1 MVRPLVIVSIALW
14 CLLGAGELLAERP
27 PFKTDGIHAEEEPV
41 VNAEA
46 ETSFVPAQ
54 DVDESYRLP
63 KTSVPI
69 HYDVHLTTDIHRNE
83 RTFTGTVAIKLQ
95 VIEPTDT
102 LVLHQRGLQLSS
114 AKISSLLAGI
124 DGPPTAI
131 GDVTFATE
139 TQRAHLSLTA
149 PRVLLAGYY
158 LVEIEYSG
166 RLSTDDDGF
175 YVSSYVADSGE
186 RRYLATTQFE
196 STSARRAFPCYDEP
210 ALKATFTITI
220 THGALYSAI
229 SNMPQES
236 RVVSGESAT
245 TKFLPTPLMS
255 TYLIAFVVSDFL
267 SRGTDPHRVF
277 ARPNAFQEIP
287 FAVEASNVILKAL
300 DDHLRVPYQDY
311 MPKIYQ
317 VALPDFAAGAMEN
330 WGLVTYREQL
340 LLFNPEANSYRTKTN
355 IATTIAHE
363 YAHQWF
369 GDLVTP
375 QWWEYIW
382 LNEGFATLYE
392 YLATDLAYPGME
404 YWELFTTQVIQAAM
418 VPDGLASTRPMNYN
432 AATPAE
438 ISALFD
444 RVAYPKSGSVLNMM
458 RHVLGDDNWRAGL
471 QGYLLDRALKEATD
485 EDLYR
490 GLQQAIEG
498 KGVLPAG
505 VTVGQIMR
513 TWTNEAGYPVLN
525 VRRSYDTG
533 EIIISQERFYSDR
546 KIPNTNVWMIPYNY
560 VHQAVADFNEFDDFK
575 WLATKADRFTTTV
588 PAHEWIIFNKQ
599 EVGYYRVN
607 YDDHNWELITNALH
621 ECFGCVHRLNRAQ
634 LIDDSYWLARSGRL
648 DLRVAL
654 RLMSYLKHER
664 EYSPWAAADV
674 ALSYFN
680 SRLRGTEA
688 YEHFNTFVHSLTEPL
703 YSLLNIDGVDAQDS
717 LLHKYLVQTISSW
730 ACRLEHPDCLARTKA
745 LLATEANGG
754 ARVHPDLA
762 TVTYCYG
769 MRTAG
774 EREFQYVYRK
784 MMDSK
789 NLVERTMLIDALG
802 CSWNKEFLHALIMTA
817 LGNTEINYR
826 ADERRRVIQAV
837 YSGSRAG
844 VDTLIEFFSDAQLT
858 SEFVSGLGQSQLN
871 SALSAIASR
880 TNNAAELVQLNS
892 LITTLGDRVNSATA
906 TNLRNS
912 AQANLDWVNGFEG
925 LMLTDFLEQYT
936 TDLQQTTTT
945 TEPTTTTVT
954 AATTSSTV
962 QPDTPTTTTLIPPAT
977 TTTTTTGAPTTTT
990 QTPETTTEDDGGAAT
1005 ITVSLAALL
1014 LAIATH
1020 LLG

>member
-1 MVRPLVIVSIALW
+1 MVRPLVIVSIGLW

-27 PFKTDGIHAEEEPV
+27 PFKTDAIHAEEEEPV
-41 VNAEA
+41 PSAEQA
-46 ETSFVPAQ
+46 IVPAQ

-63 KTSVPI
+63 QTSIPI
-69 HYDVHLTTDIHRNE
+69 HYAVHLTTNIHRNE

-95 VIEPTDT
+95 VVEPTDN
-102 LVLHQRGLQLSS
+102 LVLHQLGLQLST
-114 AKISSLLAGI
+114 AKISSLPAGI
-124 DGPPTAI
+124 DGPPTLI
-131 GDVTFATE
+131 GDVTFATD
-139 TQRAHLSLTA
+139 TRVAHLTLTS
-149 PRVLLAGYY
+149 PSVLLAGYY
-158 LVEIEYSG
+158 LLEIDYSG

-175 YVSSYVADSGE
+175 YVSSYVADNGE

-220 THGALYSAI
+220 THGSLYGAI
-229 SNMPQES
+229 SNMPEDT
-236 RVVSGESAT
+236 RTVNGEMAT
-245 TKFLPTPLMS
+245 TKFETTPLMS

-267 SRGTDPHRVF
+267 RRGDNQHRVF
-277 ARPNAFQEIP
+277 ARPNAFQELP
-287 FAVEASNVILKAL
+287 FALEASRLILQVL
-300 DDHLRVPYQDY
+300 DDHLGVPYTNY
-311 MPKIYQ
+311 MEKIDQ

-340 LLFNPEANSYRTKTN
+340 LLFNPEVNSYRTKTN
-355 IATTIAHE
+355 IATTISHE

-404 YWELFTTQVIQAAM
+404 YWELFNTQVIQAAM

-432 AATPAE
+432 AATPGE

-471 QGYLLDRALKEATD
+471 RTYLLDRALNKATD

-490 GLQQAIEG
+490 GLQSAIEG
-498 KGVLPAG
+498 KGVLPDG

-546 KIPNTNVWMIPYNY
+546 KIPNTNIWMIPYNY

-621 ECFGCVHRLNRAQ
+621 ECFGCIHRLNRAQ
-634 LIDDSYWLARSGRL
+634 LIDDAYWLARSGRL
-648 DLRVAL
+648 DLRIAL
-654 RLMSYLKHER
+654 RLMTYLHNER

-688 YEHFNTFVHSLTEPL
+688 YEHFTTFVHSLTEPL
-703 YSLLNIDGVDAQDS
+703 YSLLNIDAVDAQDT

-730 ACRLEHPDCLARTKA
+730 ACRLDHPDCLARTKT
-745 LLATEANGG
+745 LLTSEASGR
-754 ARVHPDLA
+754 AMVHADLS

-774 EREFQYVYRK
+774 EQEYQYVYRK

-802 CSWNKEFLHALIMTA
+802 CSWNKEYLHSFIMTA

-844 VDTLIEFFSDAQLT
+844 VDTLIEFLSNAQLT
-858 SEFVSGLGQSQLN
+858 SEFVSTLGQSTL
-871 SALSAIASR
+871 SSTLSAIASR
-880 TNNAAELVQLNS
+880 TNNAAEMAQLNA
-892 LITTLGDRVNSATA
+892 LITTLGDRVNPTTA

-925 LMLTDFLEQYT
+925 LMLTDFLAEYVK
-936 TDLQQTTTT
+936 DLQTTTT
-945 TEPTTTTVT
+945 TAQPTTTTVT
-954 AATTSSTV
+954 VTTSSTT
-962 QPDTPTTTTLIPPAT
+962 QATNPPITTSPAPPM
-977 TTTTTTGAPTTTT
+977 TTTGTAPITTT
-990 QTPETTTEDDGGAAT
+990 QAQQTTTEDDDGGAAT
-1005 ITVSLAALL
+1005 VTVSLAALL

>member
-1 MVRPLVIVSIALW
+1 MVRPLVIVSIGLW

-27 PFKTDGIHAEEEPV
+27 PYKTDTVHAEEEPV
-41 VNAEA
+41 VSAEQA
-46 ETSFVPAQ
+46 FVPAQ

-63 KTSVPI
+63 KASVPI
-69 HYDVHLTTDIHRNE
+69 HYDVHLTTNIHRND

-95 VIEPTDT
+95 VIEPTDK
-102 LVLHQRGLQLSS
+102 LVLHQRGLQLS
-114 AKISSLLAGI
+114 AARISSLLAGI
-124 DGPPTAI
+124 DGPATPI

-139 TQRAHLSLTA
+139 TQRAHLTLTA
-149 PRVLLAGYY
+149 AMVLQPGYY
-158 LVEIEYSG
+158 QVEIDYSG

-175 YVSSYVADSGE
+175 YVSSYVADNGE

-220 THGALYSAI
+220 THGALYGAI
-229 SNMPQES
+229 SNTEQVS
-236 RVVSGESAT
+236 RIVSGESAT
-245 TKFLPTPLMS
+245 TKFKTTPLMS
-255 TYLIAFVVSDFL
+255 SYLIAFVVSDFL
-267 SRGTDPHRVF
+267 NRGSDKHRVF
-277 ARPNAFQEIP
+277 ARPNAFQELP
-287 FAVEASNVILKAL
+287 FALEASKLILPVL
-300 DDHLRVPYQDY
+300 DEHLYVPYMSY
-311 MPKIYQ
+311 MEKIDQ

-340 LLFNPEANSYRTKTN
+340 LLFNPEVNTYRTKTN

-392 YLATDLAYPGME
+392 YLATDMAYPGME
-404 YWELFTTQVIQAAM
+404 YWELFNTQVIQAAM

-458 RHVLGDDNWRAGL
+458 RHVLGDDNWREGL
-471 QGYLLDRALKEATD
+471 RIYLLDRALKGATD
-485 EDLYR
+485 EDLYNA
-490 GLQQAIEG
+490 LQQAIEG

-546 KIPNTNVWMIPYNY
+546 KIPNANIWMIPYNY

-575 WLATKADRFTTTV
+575 WLATKADRFMTTV

-621 ECFGCVHRLNRAQ
+621 ASYGSVHRLNRAQ
-634 LIDDSYWLARSGRL
+634 LIDDAYWLARSGRL
-648 DLRVAL
+648 DLRIAL
-654 RLMSYLKHER
+654 RLMAYLQHER
-664 EYSPWAAADV
+664 EYSPWASADV

-688 YEHFNTFVHSLTEPL
+688 YEHFSTFVQSLVVPL
-703 YSLLNIDGVDAQDS
+703 YSLLNIEAVDPQDS

-730 ACRLEHPDCLARTKA
+730 ACRLDHPDCLARTKA
-745 LLATEANGG
+745 LLATEASGG
-754 ARVHPDLA
+754 AKVHPDLA

-774 EREFQYVYRK
+774 EQEYQYVYRK
-784 MMDSK
+784 MMNSK
-789 NLVERTMLIDALG
+789 NLAERTMLIDALG
-802 CSWNKEFLHALIMTA
+802 CSWNKEYLKALIMTA
-817 LGNTEINYR
+817 IGNSEINYR
-826 ADERRRVIQAV
+826 DDERRRVVQAV

-858 SEFVSGLGQSQLN
+858 REFVSGLGQSVLN

-880 TNNAAELVQLNS
+880 TNNAAELVQLNT
-892 LITTLGDRVNSATA
+892 LLTTLGDSITPTTA
-906 TNLRNS
+906 TNVRNS
-912 AQANLDWVNGFEG
+912 AQTNLDWVNGFEG
-925 LMLTDFLEQYT
+925 LMLTDFLAEYVK
-936 TDLQQTTTT
+936 DLQQTTTA
-945 TEPTTTTVT
+945 EPTTTTV
-954 AATTSSTV
+954 AG
-962 QPDTPTTTTLIPPAT
+962 PTTTTTQAPGVTTTESPAVT
-977 TTTTTTGAPTTTT
+977 TTTTAASTTTT
-990 QTPETTTEDDGGAAT
+990 QTQETTTEDDGGAAT
-1005 ITVSLAALL
+1005 ITVSLAAVL